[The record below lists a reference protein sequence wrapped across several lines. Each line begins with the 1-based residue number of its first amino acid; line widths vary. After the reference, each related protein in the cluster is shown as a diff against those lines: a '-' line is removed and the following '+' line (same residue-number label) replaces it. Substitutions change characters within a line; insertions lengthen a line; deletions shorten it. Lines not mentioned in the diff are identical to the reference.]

1 MAKFNLEDYVT
12 VEERVQAF
20 RKKYPNGRLT
30 ADLVATNDDL
40 TNVIVKTEVYDD
52 KGNLLGSD
60 LAQEE
65 KGKNGFANE
74 YSWVENATT
83 SSFGRSL
90 FNAGFAK
97 KNEKKATKEEMQK
110 VITKDEEAKV
120 EPKKKEVAQ
129 ETGKPPSKANANQL
143 NAVISNFNLH
153 DDVVKKYKGIA
164 FKQSGLSNDVEAWTN
179 EEMSKYLDIFEELA
193 TKPQTP
199 IEEVFGDVEE
209 IQDIPSGK
217 WEGEPP
223 TEKQLK
229 TFNQCVSKATDDG
242 DIELVKKAKAFL
254 NSGKANKKN
263 IFDWIDTET
272 WSLKD
277 GS

>member
-143 NAVISNFNLH
+143 NAVISNFNLS

-223 TEKQLK
+223 TEKQLN

>member
-1 MAKFNLEDYVT
+1 
-12 VEERVQAF
+12 
-20 RKKYPNGRLT
+20 
-30 ADLVATNDDL
+30 
-40 TNVIVKTEVYDD
+40 
-52 KGNLLGSD
+52 
-60 LAQEE
+60 
-65 KGKNGFANE
+65 
-74 YSWVENATT
+74 
-83 SSFGRSL
+83 
-90 FNAGFAK
+90 
-97 KNEKKATKEEMQK
+97 
-110 VITKDEEAKV
+110 
-120 EPKKKEVAQ
+120 
-129 ETGKPPSKANANQL
+129 
-143 NAVISNFNLH
+143 
-153 DDVVKKYKGIA
+153 
-164 FKQSGLSNDVEAWTN
+164 
-179 EEMSKYLDIFEELA
+179 MSKYLDIFEELA

>member
-143 NAVISNFNLH
+143 NAVISNFNLS

-223 TEKQLK
+223 TEKQLN

-242 DIELVKKAKAFL
+242 NIELVKKAKAFL

>member
-120 EPKKKEVAQ
+120 EPKKK
-129 ETGKPPSKANANQL
+129 
-143 NAVISNFNLH
+143 
-153 DDVVKKYKGIA
+153 
-164 FKQSGLSNDVEAWTN
+164 
-179 EEMSKYLDIFEELA
+179 
-193 TKPQTP
+193 
-199 IEEVFGDVEE
+199 
-209 IQDIPSGK
+209 
-217 WEGEPP
+217 
-223 TEKQLK
+223 
-229 TFNQCVSKATDDG
+229 
-242 DIELVKKAKAFL
+242 
-254 NSGKANKKN
+254 
-263 IFDWIDTET
+263 
-272 WSLKD
+272 
-277 GS
+277 

>member
-110 VITKDEEAKV
+110 VITKDKEAKV

-129 ETGKPPSKANANQL
+129 ETGKSPSKANANQL
-143 NAVISNFNLH
+143 NAVISNFNLP

-223 TEKQLK
+223 TEKQLN

>member
-1 MAKFNLEDYVT
+1 M
-12 VEERVQAF
+12 
-20 RKKYPNGRLT
+20 
-30 ADLVATNDDL
+30 
-40 TNVIVKTEVYDD
+40 
-52 KGNLLGSD
+52 
-60 LAQEE
+60 
-65 KGKNGFANE
+65 
-74 YSWVENATT
+74 
-83 SSFGRSL
+83 
-90 FNAGFAK
+90 
-97 KNEKKATKEEMQK
+97 
-110 VITKDEEAKV
+110 
-120 EPKKKEVAQ
+120 
-129 ETGKPPSKANANQL
+129 
-143 NAVISNFNLH
+143 
-153 DDVVKKYKGIA
+153 KKYKGIA

-223 TEKQLK
+223 TEKQLN